1 MDEKE
6 YLEKYNP
13 GAFERPSVAVDLLVF
28 TMEEDRLKIV
38 LVERKEHPFQNRLSL
53 PGVFVGMKETL
64 DEAATR
70 GIAEEAGLHDIYFE
84 QLYTFGEVNRDPRMR
99 VISVSYMAIVDVEQI
114 QLSAGERT
122 ASVALYDVEKL
133 LDTDEEI
140 AFDHKKMIEYGRNRI
155 CNKIEYT
162 NIAFE
167 FLPEEF
173 TLPQLQRVYE
183 VLLHKKLHKASFRQK
198 IEPLVEETG
207 QMKTGDAYRPSK
219 YYRVRKER

>member
-13 GAFERPSVAVDLLVF
+13 GDFERPSVAVDLLVF

-38 LVERKEHPFQNRLSL
+38 LVERKEHPFQNKLSL

-70 GIAEEAGLHDIYFE
+70 GIAEEAGLRDIYFE
-84 QLYTFGEVNRDPRMR
+84 QLYTWGEVNRDPRMR

-122 ASVALYDVEKL
+122 ASVALYDVENL
-133 LDTDEEI
+133 LDTDEDI
-140 AFDHKKMIEYGRNRI
+140 AFDHKKMIEYGRDRI

-219 YYRVRKER
+219 YYRVRKDR